1 MNITSVD
8 MYDSKG
14 ILIAALSFRDPAAR
28 NPYLARAIIGLDAD
42 EIVSRFYAVS
52 SQSKQKYYNLTLE
65 QRDIV
70 IRIQLNPQF
79 STQSYSEL
87 RDNLYKMIASSR
99 TGLIELRFNNK
110 TGSVAHVYGYIKKF
124 EAGHF
129 NEQPEVQI
137 TMECDDPILRGV
149 DRVEPI
155 TVPTRLSSATITDD
169 LSTAPHG
176 FIFDV
181 TFDQP
186 SPSFIIEESAT
197 PEWAFTVTPGV
208 IGSGTGFLAFDH
220 LFYSSESG
228 NKYLYMVRGGNTIQ
242 LVDKIL
248 HGSVWP
254 ILFPGDNFFDSA
266 DEEFTWNHVSYF
278 PAYWGI

>member
-8 MYDSKG
+8 MYNSSG
-14 ILIAALSFRDPAAR
+14 VLIASLSFRDPSAR
-28 NPYLARAIIGLDAD
+28 NPYIARAIVGLDAD
-42 EIVSRFYAVS
+42 EIVARFYGI
-52 SQSKQKYYNLTLE
+52 SQQSRARYYSLTLE
-65 QRDIV
+65 KRDVV
-70 IRIQLNPQF
+70 IRISLNPNFASQ
-79 STQSYSEL
+79 TYSDL

-110 TGSVAHVYGYIKKF
+110 LGSVAHVYGFIKKF
-124 EAGHF
+124 EAPHF

-137 TMECDDPILRGV
+137 TMECDDPILRGL

-155 TVPTRLSSATITDD
+155 AVPTQLSSATITDD

-181 TFDQP
+181 TFTAP

-197 PEWAFTVTPGV
+197 PEWAFIVTPGT
-208 IGSGTGFLAFDH
+208 IGANTGFVTDDH
-220 LFYSSESG
+220 LFYSSEAG
-228 NKYLYMVRGGNTIQ
+228 NKYLYMIRGGNTIH
-242 LVDKIL
+242 LVDKVIPE
-248 HGSVWP
+248 SIWP
-254 ILFPGDNFFDSA
+254 IIFPGPNFFESA
-266 DEEFTWNHVSYF
+266 DEQFIWNHVSYF